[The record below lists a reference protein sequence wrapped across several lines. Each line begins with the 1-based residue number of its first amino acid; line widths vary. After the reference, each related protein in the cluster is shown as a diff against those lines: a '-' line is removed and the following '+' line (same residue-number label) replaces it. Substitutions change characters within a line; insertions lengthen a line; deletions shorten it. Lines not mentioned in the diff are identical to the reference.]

1 MFWCFLTNKLNS
13 QTNGLLKK
21 KIKYLI
27 GTKLALNS
35 SKWIL
40 NFYSPEPII
49 YSGDHDPSLPHEPQR
64 LVPPLESFEYQGDFS
79 SQLTEVAS
87 KIMIYLH
94 YIFSKRSQYINEL
107 QKWVKSKETAGYN
120 GARTLSRLKFVQTK
134 LINL

>member
-1 MFWCFLTNKLNS
+1 MTNKLNS

-21 KIKYLI
+21 NKYLI

-64 LVPPLESFEYQGDFS
+64 LVPPLESFEYQGDLS
-79 SQLTEVAS
+79 SQLTEGAS
-87 KIMIYLH
+87 KIIIYLH
-94 YIFSKRSQYINEL
+94 YIFSCRVKQDSIEL
-107 QKWVKSKETAGYN
+107 NPKPLANAPKKKTFDISNAPK
-120 GARTLSRLKFVQTK
+120 
-134 LINL
+134 I

>member
-1 MFWCFLTNKLNS
+1 M
-13 QTNGLLKK
+13 
-21 KIKYLI
+21 IKYLI

-107 QKWVKSKETAGYN
+107 QKWVKSKQTAGYK
-120 GARTLSRLKFVQTK
+120 GARTVLDVLDMLFYSLHLQ
-134 LINL
+134 LL